1 MNNMPT
7 DIYAANVCVAVTNYK
22 NREKSTKIFKEIFQ
36 KSKIRSIYV
45 RMQCSLCYKKRKS
58 RNIDQFL

>member
-22 NREKSTKIFKEIFQ
+22 NREKSSKMFKEIFQ
-36 KSKIRSIYV
+36 KSKIWYIYECV
-45 RMQCSLCYKKRKS
+45 WMYLCT
-58 RNIDQFL
+58 